1 MCQEPREN
9 GWVESKEARERTEKE
24 RALEHGGGWGA
35 CRSLWR
41 LQLVLEVR

>member
-24 RALEHGGGWGA
+24 RALEHGGGGVGG
-35 CRSLWR
+35 L
-41 LQLVLEVR
+41 

>member
-1 MCQEPREN
+1 MCQEPCEN
-9 GWVESKEARERTEKE
+9 GQVESKEARERTEKE
-24 RALEHGGGWGA
+24 RALEHGGA